1 MNPNAG
7 GYEQY
12 GGAPG
17 QPGLGA
23 FAGLGGS
30 LQALAAQQAGG
41 YGAGGSPGLAGRP
54 APGGFSAQAAAA
66 AAAAQQQQQR
76 AAMGGL
82 GALQQQLGAGGY
94 GGRPGGL
101 GGGGA
106 AAFPGG
112 ALAHAGAALM
122 ARSPSGAAG
131 GAFAGLGSAPPPI
144 NPAIEANLAA
154 FRQRAGLPPP
164 VQRLGGYSAP
174 SGDLLSMLAKAGGA
188 GAGRLDEGPAFS
200 AADFPSLGAGPG
212 AARAPSGDGLGALLA
227 GGRPPPPP
235 PAGPAFGE
243 EDFPALPGAAGPPA
257 GAPRAG
263 GEQGA
268 AQLAALQA
276 RLGGLALAQQQQA
289 AAAAAQAQQQAAAA
303 AAAAAGFLRPP
314 GAPAA
319 PPPKPAPGG
328 LERFGMLGLLAIIR
342 VAEPGAST
350 LALGLDLTTLGLNLN
365 SPDPLWRAFAS
376 PWADAPG
383 AAEPEFRVPACYLG
397 PAPRL
402 SPAHV
407 ARLQPDTL
415 FYAFYGMPGDE
426 AQLWAADEL
435 AARGWYFHSEMRAWL
450 TRAPGSEPLQKTD
463 RFERGAF
470 FIFDPAAWEVQR
482 REDLVVQ
489 FDALE
494 RPPGAKGGAGAPAA
508 AQ

>member
-41 YGAGGSPGLAGRP
+41 YGAGASPGLAGRP
-54 APGGFSAQAAAA
+54 ALGGYSAQAAAA
-66 AAAAQQQQQR
+66 AAAAQQQQR

-101 GGGGA
+101 GGGGG
-106 AAFPGG
+106 AFPGS
-112 ALAHAGAALM
+112 ALAQAGAALM
-122 ARSPSGAAG
+122 ARSPSGA
-131 GAFAGLGSAPPPI
+131 GAFAGLGGAPPPI

-188 GAGRLDEGPAFS
+188 GAGRADEGPAFS

-276 RLGGLALAQQQQA
+276 RLGGLALAQQQQQA

-470 FIFDPAAWEVQR
+470 FVFDPAAWEVQR

-494 RPPGAKGGAGAPAA
+494 RPPGAKGGAGSAGAPAA